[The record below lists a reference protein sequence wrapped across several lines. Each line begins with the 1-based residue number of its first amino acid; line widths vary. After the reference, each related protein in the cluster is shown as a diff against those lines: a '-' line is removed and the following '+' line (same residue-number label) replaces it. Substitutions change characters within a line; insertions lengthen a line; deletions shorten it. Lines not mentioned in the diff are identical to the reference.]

1 MQEDAH
7 SNTSILVII
16 FRSIVW
22 WQGDSDR
29 RIPAYTA
36 KYEENLVRLINA
48 LRFDFRAPHA
58 PFVVASLGID
68 GKEMSGGTLDVA
80 EAQLNM
86 VSIDKYP
93 ENSGNVDAVDTRGAW
108 RGPYQPGHE
117 GDHNYLDG
125 PHYGNN
131 AETIMEVGNAMG
143 LSMSRLI
150 LQK

>member
-1 MQEDAH
+1 M
-7 SNTSILVII
+7 
-16 FRSIVW
+16 
-22 WQGDSDR
+22 
-29 RIPAYTA
+29 
-36 KYEENLVRLINA
+36 
-48 LRFDFRAPHA
+48 
-58 PFVVASLGID
+58 D